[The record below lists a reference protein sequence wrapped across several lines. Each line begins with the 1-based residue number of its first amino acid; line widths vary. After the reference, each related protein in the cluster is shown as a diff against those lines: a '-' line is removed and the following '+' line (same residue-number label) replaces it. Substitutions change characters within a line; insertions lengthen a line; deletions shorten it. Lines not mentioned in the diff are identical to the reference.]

1 MTSRMMATIYP
12 GGELA
17 ILSALLWLFFTVLAS
32 LSLLIGC
39 AGVFAHF
46 IGNSLAIKTLN
57 LANWFAIAAMLIL
70 ILETCSVGWDAFFL
84 LVDRAY
90 FLEQFPANFKRAGAN
105 LISFGL
111 SLPLYFTSKRQAP
124 HVHQANE

>member
-1 MTSRMMATIYP
+1 MTSRKMRYHLSRGRACDF
-12 GGELA
+12 ERASLA
-17 ILSALLWLFFTVLAS
+17 FFTVLAS

-70 ILETCSVGWDAFFL
+70 TLETCSVGWDAFFL
-84 LVDRAY
+84 LDDRAY
-90 FLEQFPANFKRAGAN
+90 FFEQFPANFKRAGAN
-105 LISFGL
+105 LMSFGL
-111 SLPLYFTSKRQAP
+111 SLPLYFTAKRQAP